1 MTPDELAK
9 IIAASLLRHQSRGL
23 VDAAAGMGDVVIH
36 GRADLTAVAR
46 DLLATPGQQ
55 GPPPRR
61 SWAGWFVTE
70 VELRKGHQREEG
82 RRQALAEQLRNG
94 ATPVDLAL
102 GRLRLRALDGDGDI

>member
-23 VDAAAGMGDVVIH
+23 VDSAAGMGDVVVH
-36 GRADLTAVAR
+36 GRVDLTAVAR
-46 DLLATPGQQ
+46 DLLVAPDRQGQ
-55 GPPPRR
+55 PPRR

-70 VELRKGHQREEG
+70 TELRKGSLREER
-82 RRQALAEQLRNG
+82 RRQNLAEQLRSA

-102 GRLRLRALDGDGDI
+102 GRLRLRALDTEADF